1 MEKKLFRN
9 EHDKMIAGV
18 ASGLARLYASGGYH
32 N

>member
-18 ASGLARLYASGGYH
+18 ASGLADYMRWRLP
-32 N
+32 